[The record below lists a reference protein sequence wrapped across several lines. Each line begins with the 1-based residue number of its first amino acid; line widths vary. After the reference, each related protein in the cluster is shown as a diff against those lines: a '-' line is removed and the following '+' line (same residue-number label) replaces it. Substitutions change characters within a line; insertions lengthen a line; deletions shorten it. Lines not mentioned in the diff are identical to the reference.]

1 MLCERNNEY
10 PVYPTQQ
17 DEEDRKL
24 NPYSPV

>member
-10 PVYPTQQ
+10 PVYPPQEGEW
-17 DEEDRKL
+17 DLPR